1 MTTLISTLD
10 EKKDDFNSHLTLAS
24 ALEIHLVEGD
34 VIPVGETVLTVRHL
48 LTIKSGLVI
57 HLYNIVEAIMTL
69 TIEQIGNQVKSS
81 SPNDWTENTLK
92 EWLRTYA
99 SIGIEG
105 NEDSRLEIVHK
116 AALKLL
122 NKESIQNLK
131 FKKPSGTWSDKV
143 IYQFSQRLNV
153 NFRLDPEMHR
163 KIAPAA
169 KYGDQTPLEF
179 LADRRNA
186 IAHGRR
192 NFEDGARDLSIQQI
206 SELAD
211 VTIEY
216 MTAAVESFQQFIDE
230 KKYMVSAF

>member
-1 MTTLISTLD
+1 MTALISTLV
-10 EKKDDFNSHLTLAS
+10 ERKEDFDSHLALAK
-24 ALEIHLVEGD
+24 ALEVHLFDGESM
-34 VIPVGETVLTVRHL
+34 PVGETVLTARHL

-69 TIEQIGNQVKSS
+69 TINQIGSQVKTA
-81 SPNDWTENTLK
+81 SPNEWTEDTLK

-105 NEDSRLEIVHK
+105 NEDSRLDIVHK
-116 AALKLL
+116 AAFQLL
-122 NKESIQNLK
+122 NKESIQDIK

-143 IYQFSQRLNV
+143 IYQFSQRLKV
-153 NFRLDPEMHR
+153 DFRLEPDMHR
-163 KIAPAA
+163 KIAPDV
-169 KYGDQTPLEF
+169 KYGDKTPLEF

-192 NFEDGARDLSIQQI
+192 NFEDGARDLTLVQI

-216 MTAAVESFQQFIDE
+216 MTRAVEAFQNFIDE
-230 KKYMVSAF
+230 KKYMVPVT